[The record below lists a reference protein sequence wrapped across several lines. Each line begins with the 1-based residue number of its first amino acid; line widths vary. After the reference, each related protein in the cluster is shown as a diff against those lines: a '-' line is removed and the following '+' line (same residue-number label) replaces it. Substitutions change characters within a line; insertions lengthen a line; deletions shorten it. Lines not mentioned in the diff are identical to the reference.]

1 MGVVLAAVPAMPA
14 LTDFTGQ
21 IALEQG
27 RADDDGQELRSLRS
41 IETDVVIVAAP
52 KTVDSSGIDDDVDL
66 EADSPLKEESGLPI
80 SDQADN
86 QEALRQDSPII
97 LRRRTVTASQTVP
110 ALPLHLRTIRRS
122 RASEDP
128 LGQLDSEISPAAP
141 AQSSPSLPATRAPP
155 RFAVAKMADS
165 LLEKYDLQAQT
176 QLLRG
181 HYCHSEVRRSF

>member
-14 LTDFTGQ
+14 LADITGQ

-27 RADDDGQELRSLRS
+27 RADEDGHGLRSLRS
-41 IETDVVIVAAP
+41 IETDVVVVPPP
-52 KTVDSSGIDDDVDL
+52 KTADSSGIDDDLDL
-66 EADSPLKEESGLPI
+66 ENDSPQREESNLPI
-80 SDQADN
+80 SGRADN
-86 QEALRQDSPII
+86 QEVLRQDSPII

-128 LGQLDSEISPAAP
+128 LGQLDSEISFAAP
-141 AQSSPSLPATRAPP
+141 TQSSPSLPATRAPP
-155 RFAVAKMADS
+155 RFAAVKRADS
-165 LLEKYDLQAQT
+165 LLEKYDLPAQT